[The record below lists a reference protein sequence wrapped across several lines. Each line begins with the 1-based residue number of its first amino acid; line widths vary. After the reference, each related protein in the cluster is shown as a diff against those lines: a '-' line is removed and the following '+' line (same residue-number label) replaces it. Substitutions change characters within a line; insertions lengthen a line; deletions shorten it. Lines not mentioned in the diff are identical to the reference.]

1 MVYQVVDTDV
11 LILHALLQ
19 TDLSAASRPEHRREL
34 RTGRRQAQTTN
45 IKLLHSD
52 HTNKFHN
59 PGFMQWEI
67 K

>member
-19 TDLSAASRPEHRREL
+19 SDLSAASRPDHRQEL
-34 RTGRRQAQTTN
+34 RTGRHQAQTTN

-52 HTNKFHN
+52 HNNKFRN